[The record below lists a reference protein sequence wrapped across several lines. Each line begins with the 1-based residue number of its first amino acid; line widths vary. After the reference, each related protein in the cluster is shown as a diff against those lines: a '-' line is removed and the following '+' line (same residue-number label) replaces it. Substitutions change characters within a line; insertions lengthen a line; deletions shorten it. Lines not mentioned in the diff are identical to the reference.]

1 MQCLTQRLEGRGPVG
16 WIQQVHRQGPP
27 KQGYGGGPLVLWKG
41 FQGPKFDQPLAA
53 GCPGRVPELVEAD
66 LTAVGVA
73 ALVGMEMAQGFADG
87 DALIAG
93 GQAFEHAMGQL
104 QIQPSGTALIG
115 PGRLGGGPHGVA
127 RKQVGQAWVVLP
139 VAQDP
144 HQPGRPAEEGV
155 LLQAGTTPEQVVAAA
170 AALGALPLLL
180 PGAQA
185 HGLARFLQGP
195 HPAGVV
201 GPAVAHRQ
209 VHFQHAGV
217 GGEPQHLPGP
227 IGIEGQYPTELWLA
241 PGRRNL
247 GNHAQQAFQGLAGQ
261 GWQEQAPLLRTHLQ
275 GEHLPQHSLGE
286 VGEGQA

>member
-1 MQCLTQRLEGRGPVG
+1 MQCLTPGLEGRGPVG

-27 KQGYGGGPLVLWKG
+27 EQGYGGGPLVLREG

-53 GCPGRVPELVEAD
+53 GSPGWVPEFVEAD

-104 QIQPSGTALIG
+104 QIQPSGTAFIG
-115 PGRLGGGPHGVA
+115 PGRLGGGPYGVA

-139 VAQDP
+139 VAQDS

-155 LLQAGTTPEQVVAAA
+155 LLEAGAAPEQVVAAA
-170 AALGALPLLL
+170 AAFGALPLLL

-185 HGLARFLQGP
+185 HGFARFFQGP

-209 VHFQHAGV
+209 VYFQHAGV

-227 IGIEGQYPTELWLA
+227 FGIEGQYPTELWLA
-241 PGRRNL
+241 PGR
-247 GNHAQQAFQGLAGQ
+247 
-261 GWQEQAPLLRTHLQ
+261 
-275 GEHLPQHSLGE
+275 
-286 VGEGQA
+286 